1 MEDERPI
8 ILSLPTNQIK
18 PKFLINLS
26 PIISVLKK
34 VQRPKKS
41 LKLFLGRYQNHS
53 KSGFFYENHQP
64 EVIQRLKMNDQS
76 S

>member
-1 MEDERPI
+1 MEDERSI
-8 ILSLPTNQIK
+8 ILNQPTNEIK
-18 PKFLINLS
+18 RKLETTFS
-26 PIISVLKK
+26 SIISVLKK

-64 EVIQRLKMNDQS
+64 EVMQRWKMNDQS

>member
-1 MEDERPI
+1 MRIYPVIVAVPI
-8 ILSLPTNQIK
+8 CTKTP
-18 PKFLINLS
+18 P
-26 PIISVLKK
+26 
-34 VQRPKKS
+34 

-64 EVIQRLKMNDQS
+64 EVMQTLKMNDQS